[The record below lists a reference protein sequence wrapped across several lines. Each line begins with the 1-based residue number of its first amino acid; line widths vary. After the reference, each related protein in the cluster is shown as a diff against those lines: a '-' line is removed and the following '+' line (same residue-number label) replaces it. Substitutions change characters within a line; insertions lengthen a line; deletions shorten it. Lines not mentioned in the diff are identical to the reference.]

1 MMRLDLFG
9 APALVADGA
18 THALPFERRH
28 QLVAFLALKRAWVAR
43 AEIAALLWP
52 DQSDRLASTNLRKA
66 LFRLQSSERLPRI
79 DADGGALRLVVDTDV
94 AAFEQALRDERL
106 ADAVTLRRGELLAGY
121 DDDTSEAWSGWLR
134 YERGRLRDAWRG
146 AALRRLDAGIDADE
160 GIALSAKLLDV
171 DALDEAALKLHLAWL
186 AKGGQAARAR
196 AAYREFVR
204 RLDAELGIAPGA
216 ELRAMH
222 DALGA
227 ARAPERVPVLPADD
241 GFIGRTA
248 ELKRLAGYI
257 ARDDCRLVTLVGPGG
272 VGKTRLARR
281 VLDDHASFGDGV
293 AFVPLDDLAT
303 SGELATRLA
312 RELGVRLAGS
322 GDPLDQVVAH
332 LRERAM
338 LLALDNFEQLAG
350 DAATLQRILDA
361 CPRVKLVVTS
371 RVRLALPGEWLL
383 PLSGLPWPD
392 AEDVDRFEAFDAV
405 RLFVRAAQR
414 VEPALVP
421 VSEAAAILDIC
432 RRVEGLPLALE
443 LAASWTRVLSCE
455 AIAHEL
461 REGTELLHAVD
472 ASRPARQ
479 ASIEVV
485 FDQSWKHLGAAER
498 EVLARLSVFRGG
510 FAPDAARAVC
520 GAPLP
525 VLGALA
531 DKSLVR
537 KDGARLHLHP
547 LVQQLAAQR
556 LGDGEAR
563 DIAARAH
570 AEHYLRMVARF
581 GSAIADGDRDALLTV
596 ETEFENVRAAW
607 RYAVTAGIGDLAAR
621 SAVVLLSF
629 CDLRGRLEDGLALM
643 REAAASTAAAQDA
656 SLHVLAEA
664 CASHLEYRLDRYPQA
679 LVVAEAAFAA
689 ADPERDGD
697 AHVQALKTLAACSFR
712 LGRLDDARRHYQT
725 ALDARPASVHPNHA
739 AAMLDNLALIEH
751 AMGNDDAA
759 LDLSRRSLA
768 VHRQLGDAA
777 GVALCL
783 NNLGTMHMDLQD
795 FAQAGVCLR
804 EGLAIAERQGLVATR
819 TLVLINLAQVAVEI
833 EDDDA
838 AVAAVERAREAAD
851 ASRNRVMVC
860 WVHLIATKLCVRR
873 GDPGPAR
880 NELVAALEIARNVQR
895 PILQRSAIVTF
906 AEVLAAQGETGAAR
920 RVLTFV
926 AAHPAT
932 SNRERADIEVKL
944 ARLPG
949 EDGRDL
955 PWPDGLSLDALVER
969 IAGEAPEAHA
979 GLVALLRAPP

>member
-9 APALVADGA
+9 APALVADGE
-18 THALPFERRH
+18 THALPLERRH
-28 QLVAFLALKRAWVAR
+28 QLVAFLALKRTWVAR

-52 DQSDRLASTNLRKA
+52 DQTDKLASTNLRKA

-79 DADGGALRLVVDTDV
+79 DADGGALRLAVDTDV
-94 AAFEQALRDERL
+94 ATFEQSVRDDRL
-106 ADAVTLRRGELLAGY
+106 ADAVALRRGELLAGY

-134 YERGRLRDAWRG
+134 YERDRLRDAWRG
-146 AALRRLDAGIDADE
+146 AALKCLDTGLDADQ
-160 GIALSAKLLDV
+160 GIALSATLLDI
-171 DALDEAALKLHLAWL
+171 DPLDEAALRLHLGWL

-196 AAYREFVR
+196 AAYRDFVR

-216 ELRAMH
+216 ELRALH
-222 DALGA
+222 DALGV
-227 ARAPERVPVLPADD
+227 ARATERTPALPADD
-241 GFIGRTA
+241 GFVGRSA
-248 ELKRLAGYI
+248 ERKRLAGYV

-281 VLDDHASFGDGV
+281 VLDDHASYGDGV
-293 AFVPLDDLAT
+293 AFVPLDDLT
-303 SGELATRLA
+303 SSAELGTRLA

-322 GDPLDQVVAH
+322 GDPLDQVIAH
-332 LRERAM
+332 LCERAM

-421 VSEAAAILDIC
+421 ATEAAAILDIC

-485 FDQSWKHLGAAER
+485 FDQSWKHLGTVER

-547 LVQQLAAQR
+547 LVQQLAARR
-556 LGDGEAR
+556 LGDGEAHAA
-563 DIAARAH
+563 AARAH
-570 AEHYLRMVARF
+570 AEHYLRMVARS
-581 GSAIADGDRDALLTV
+581 GSTIADGDRDALLAV
-596 ETEFENVRAAW
+596 EAEFENVRAAW
-607 RYAVTAGIGDLAAR
+607 RFVVASGLGDLAAR
-621 SAVVLLSF
+621 CAVPLLSF

-643 REAAASTAAAQDA
+643 RQAAASSAAATDT
-656 SLHVLAEA
+656 SLRVLAEA

-679 LVVAEAAFAA
+679 LAVAEAAFAA
-689 ADPERDGD
+689 ADPERDVE
-697 AHVQALKTLAACSFR
+697 ARVQALKTLAACSFR
-712 LGRLDDARRHYQT
+712 LGRLDDARRHYQS
-725 ALDARPASVHPNHA
+725 ALDARPAGVHANHA
-739 AAMLDNLALIEH
+739 AAMLDNLALVEH
-751 AMGNDDAA
+751 ALGHDDEA

-768 VHRQLGDAA
+768 IHRQLGDAA

-783 NNLGTMHMDLQD
+783 NNLASMYMDLRD
-795 FAQAGVCLR
+795 FVQAGACLR
-804 EGLAIAERQGLVATR
+804 EGLAIAERQGLTATR
-819 TLVLINLAQVAVEI
+819 TLVLINLAQVAVEV

-838 AVAAVERAREAAD
+838 AGAAADRAREAAD
-851 ASRNRVMVC
+851 ASRNRVMAC
-860 WVHLIATKLCVRR
+860 WVHMIATRLGVRR
-873 GDPGPAR
+873 GDLGRAR
-880 NELVAALEIARNVQR
+880 AELVAALDIARTIQR

-906 AEVLAAQGETGAAR
+906 AELLAGQGETRAAR
-920 RVLTFV
+920 RVMTFV
-926 AAHPAT
+926 AAHPTTTNA
-932 SNRERADIEVKL
+932 ERTDIEVKL

-949 EDGRDL
+949 GHGSDP
-955 PWPDGLSLDALVER
+955 PWPGLTVDALVER

-979 GLVALLRAPP
+979 GLVALLRVPA